1 MQYLQGGKII
11 LILFVLSCFVGSLQ
25 AQRFVDAGHNY
36 LSFQSKPYYFG
47 ITLAMNSSRFRP
59 FKSSDFLESNRIYSV
74 ESLTGPGFNLGI
86 IGNLKLGNE
95 FDFRF
100 LPTLSFAERTL
111 GYQSMIEGNMK
122 FSTRKIESVFVELP
136 FHLRYKSKPYKD
148 IRLFVIGG
156 LKYGFDVASDSR
168 SRQADQLVKIS
179 PNDFA
184 LEYGAG
190 VQIFFPFFIFSP
202 EIKMS
207 HGIGNTLLFNKALDE
222 ATVLDKILSRT
233 FTISLHFEG

>member
-1 MQYLQGGKII
+1 MQYLQGNKVGAI
-11 LILFVLSCFVGSLQ
+11 LIGFIFIASSLS

-59 FKSSDFLESNRIYSV
+59 FKSSDFLESDRIYSV

-111 GYQSMIEGNMK
+111 SYQSMLEGSMK
-122 FSTRKIESVFVELP
+122 NSTKKIESVFVELP

-148 IRLFVIGG
+148 IRLFVIAG

-202 EIKMS
+202 ELKMS
-207 HGIGNTLLFNKALDE
+207 HGIGNTLLFNKTLDE
-222 ATVLDKILSRT
+222 ATVLDKVLSRT